1 MPPIARLLAG
11 GFLTLVLVMGVG
23 RFYYTPLLPLMQRD
37 FGFGAATAGLIGSA
51 NFAGYLAGSIAA
63 SFVPRGAVRLWTFR
77 LALAGSAATTL
88 AMGLTDSVPLWL
100 ALRFAGGVAT
110 ALAMLAAAGMIAE
123 ALAEI
128 DEPGLVGWVF
138 GGVGAGIAASALFVN
153 FARDA
158 MSSSQLWIAAGIAG
172 LLLVPAI
179 IAEMGDRR
187 LAPRVRRSARVRR
200 TPRPLPFLPLLA
212 SYTAEGLG
220 FSVFAVFI
228 VAIVKSRP
236 GLEHLGDW
244 VWVMVGVAGLPS
256 CLFWAWTAERI
267 GFATALLL
275 AFLAQ
280 IAGVLL
286 PALSDASA
294 AALVAAV
301 LFGGTFL
308 GITVLTLPLGR
319 HGLGGRGFA
328 VLTVG
333 FGAGQVIGPIAAGA
347 YVTGPEDWNTALV
360 ASAAV
365 VALGAVALG
374 WGIRTRRALESGVRR
389 VL

>member
-1 MPPIARLLAG
+1 
-11 GFLTLVLVMGVG
+11 
-23 RFYYTPLLPLMQRD
+23 
-37 FGFGAATAGLIGSA
+37 
-51 NFAGYLAGSIAA
+51 
-63 SFVPRGAVRLWTFR
+63 
-77 LALAGSAATTL
+77 
-88 AMGLTDSVPLWL
+88 
-100 ALRFAGGVAT
+100 VAT

-123 ALAEI
+123 ALAGI

-153 FARDA
+153 FARDDL
-158 MSSSQLWIAAGIAG
+158 SSSQLWIAAGVAG
-172 LLLVPAI
+172 LLLLPII
-179 IAEMGDRR
+179 IAEVGDRR
-187 LAPRVRRSARVRR
+187 LAPRPKRVAGALR
-200 TPRPLPFLPLLA
+200 TPRPFPFLPLLA

-236 GLEHLGDW
+236 GLEQFGDW
-244 VWVMVGVAGLPS
+244 VWVMVGLAGLPS

-280 IAGVLL
+280 IVGVLL
-286 PALSDASA
+286 PALSDAPAPALLA
-294 AALVAAV
+294 AI

-319 HGLGGRGFA
+319 NGLGGRGFA
-328 VLTVG
+328 VLTIG
-333 FGAGQVIGPIAAGA
+333 FGAGQVVGPIAAGA
-347 YVTGPEDWNTALV
+347 YVTGAQDWDAALV

-365 VALGAVALG
+365 VAIGAAALA
-374 WGIRTRRALESGVRR
+374 WGMLSRKPQSERA
-389 VL
+389 